1 MKDLLYR
8 FETHGSITDRLQLL
22 ADDPHLRAAMS
33 EAALQRVTL
42 LGGWTEYGRRIV
54 EVLKRLVDGGD
65 RTNAKQIVVEK

>member
-1 MKDLLYR
+1 
-8 FETHGSITDRLQLL
+8 
-22 ADDPHLRAAMS
+22 MS